1 MPWRI
6 TCVAKYYDLEA
17 LETRE
22 KILLSRLTKME
33 SRIQTEQRM
42 PKIGQQQ
49 HSDTAIK
56 NMGERIQ

>member
-1 MPWRI
+1 M
-6 TCVAKYYDLEA
+6 AKYYDLEA